1 MPSLKVKSS
10 QHQVAEEDRKNVMAC
25 IIK

>member
-10 QHQVAEEDRKNVMAC
+10 QHQVAEEDGKNVMIY
-25 IIK
+25 IIE